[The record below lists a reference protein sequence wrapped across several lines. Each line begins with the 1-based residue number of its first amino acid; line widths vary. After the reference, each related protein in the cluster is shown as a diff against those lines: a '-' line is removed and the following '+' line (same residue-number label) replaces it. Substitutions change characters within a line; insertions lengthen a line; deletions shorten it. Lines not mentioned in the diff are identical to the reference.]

1 MKNLAWY
8 PRIVREYHIVNKE
21 SEIHPFFYE
30 QTKLALVLYAR
41 YYLVFCLW
49 SHNRVRYDF
58 VYILH
63 AVFAFA
69 TEAV

>member
-8 PRIVREYHIVNKE
+8 PRIVREFHIVKKE

-41 YYLVFCLW
+41 YYLVFACD
-49 SHNRVRYDF
+49 HT
-58 VYILH
+58 
-63 AVFAFA
+63 
-69 TEAV
+69 TE